1 MEVSSF
7 AETLY
12 ASRSRTLQ
20 CRELVE
26 MTYIPPQVPD
36 FEVLRTILERR
47 AIDFRRVYV
56 EHPRLRMDGVYI
68 AICQYV

>member
-7 AETLY
+7 SETLY
-12 ASRSRTLQ
+12 ASRWRTLQ
-20 CRELVE
+20 YRELVE

-36 FEVLRTILERR
+36 LEVLRTILERR

-56 EHPRLRMDGVYI
+56 EHPRMRMDGVYI